1 LELKDSIVYII
12 STYKY
17 PGLYILFIIDTM
29 GVFLPTK
36 TILTFTGILVQ
47 QGFLSFPPLFASA
60 FCGSLTGYCASYF
73 IGLKL
78 GLPFIIRYGRRLCI
92 TGPRLAAAEK
102 WFNRYG
108 PFFIIIAYFIPGAR
122 HVTPYLSGMSGMALG
137 KAMLFAAT
145 GCVLWIITFVSLGR
159 FFGKNL
165 GLFMGLVENYR
176 YEALFLAALAVV
188 TLAALKMYAGKKKKS

>member
-1 LELKDSIVYII
+1 MELKDSIVYII

-47 QGFLSFPPLFASA
+47 QGLLSFPPLFAA
-60 FCGSLTGYCASYF
+60 VYCGSLTGYCASYF

-78 GLPFIIRYGRRLCI
+78 GQPFIIKYGRRLYI
-92 TGPRLAAAEK
+92 TGPRLASAEK

-108 PFFIIIAYFIPGAR
+108 PAFIIIAYFVPGAR
-122 HVTPYLSGMSGMALG
+122 HITPYLSGISGMPFPKTL
-137 KAMLFAAT
+137 LFAST
-145 GCVLWIITFVSLGR
+145 GAALWIITFVSLGR
-159 FFGKNL
+159 FFGKNFEL
-165 GLFMGLVENYR
+165 LAGLAESYR
-176 YEALFLAALAVV
+176 YEALSLAALLII
-188 TLAALKMYAGKKKKS
+188 TLAAIKIYNGKKKKS